1 MNGKLKPVKYIQFD
15 EEKGTLY
22 SGKIQSLIIPIGFLK
37 MLKTTFDELVGEE
50 GCEILLYKMGE
61 ALGKEFARILKSIL
75 EKEKIDH
82 EEIKLSEETLIQEV
96 LNAIFL
102 SSGFGKIKIL
112 GIDLEKNFLEVE
124 MRFTPSFEF
133 EKTQYCFETGLVS
146 GVYKEVTKKD
156 VFCEVKRVEKD
167 KKKVTIGISS
177 EVPQEFKE
185 KEKLILLTRKDLEE
199 KIKETTQALQQK
211 IQELEE
217 LREKEMALRI
227 REMAK
232 TRDIEKKMEELE
244 KFYRLAIGREMK
256 MIELKKQIKKLEEE
270 LRKYQKKP
278 PV

>member
-1 MNGKLKPVKYIQFD
+1 MNEKLKPVKYIQFD
-15 EEKGTLY
+15 EERGTLY
-22 SGKIQSLIIPIGFLK
+22 SGKIRSLIIPIGFIK
-37 MLKTTFDELVGEE
+37 MLKSTFSEIVGEE
-50 GCEILLYKMGE
+50 GCEILLHKIGE

-82 EEIKLSEETLIQEV
+82 EEIKLNEETLIQEV

-102 SSGFGKIKIL
+102 SSGFGKIEIL

-124 MRFTPSFEF
+124 MRFTPSFELG
-133 EKTQYCFETGLVS
+133 KTQYCFERGLVC
-146 GVYKEVTKKD
+146 GVYKEITKKE
-156 VFCEVKRVEKD
+156 VFSELKEESKNKIILRVSK
-167 KKKVTIGISS
+167 

-217 LREKEMALRI
+217 AREKEMVLRI
-227 REMAK
+227 RERAK

-244 KFYRLAIGREMK
+244 KIQRLTVGRELK
-256 MIELKKQIKKLEEE
+256 MVKLKEQIKKLEEE
-270 LRKYQKKP
+270 LRKYQK
-278 PV
+278 